1 MASLN
6 TLRTKFGIVL
16 SIIIALALLAFILSL
31 KTEMGFSGNDP
42 KVGEIGGEKI
52 RYSEY
57 YNEYEQIKAQNNIQE
72 SDEQQSAMLANAV
85 WQSLFAK
92 YVLTPG
98 FSQLGLRV
106 GNDERLAMIS
116 GRIPSQTLYNAF
128 ADPATGEYDVAA
140 VTQFLA
146 QAETDSQAQR
156 AWTQLNEQLRAER
169 ETQKYYGLVRR
180 GVYVNALEV
189 ADGVEGKNKTYSG
202 KWIGKRYS
210 SVPDSLFDISTSDLK
225 AYYKAHRNQYKQL
238 PNRTL
243 SYVVFEVAPTDAD
256 LQALEAKA
264 YATGSE
270 FAAADDLRAYVR
282 ADAHGSITDRYLSA
296 AQLPSD
302 EAEALLAD
310 KTYGPVLK
318 NNEWTMARVVDTKTA
333 PDSLGLRV
341 IVLRYDER
349 NLADSLLG
357 AIRAGGDFAQM
368 AQQHSLYGGAASN
381 GGEIGVLPFSS
392 FSGELADKLADAK
405 SGDVIEVASGDVI
418 QLFQVYKAGKP
429 QKHLMVASITYPLE
443 ASEATRGD
451 AHNQAGTFTVK
462 AKGSLDAFNAAASEA
477 AVTPRIATIS
487 EGDRLI
493 RGLDDSRELVRWAFG
508 AEKGDMSEIFNVGK
522 DYVVAILTEIDDEAY
537 APLRKI
543 HSQVRAQVL
552 RDKKYDYIL
561 NLLAGAT
568 LEEQAASLGSEVTD
582 FKEVALNT
590 YFADGIGYE
599 PRVIGAISTSEQGAV
614 SAPVKGQ
621 TGLFIVRV
629 DAVGSDD
636 EQTAEGEK
644 VRAQATAESMV
655 QRLAVPAIQQMAEMR
670 DLRGRYF

>member
-42 KVGEIGGEKI
+42 KVGEIAGEKI

-57 YNEYEQIKAQNNIQE
+57 YNEYEQIKTQNNIQE

-85 WQSLFAK
+85 WQSLFSK

-106 GNDERLAMIS
+106 SDAERLAIIS

-140 VTQFLA
+140 VTGFLA
-146 QAETDSQAQR
+146 QAETDPQAQR

-169 ETQKYYGLVRR
+169 EAQKYYGLIRR

-189 ADGVEGKNKTYSG
+189 ADGVEGMNKTYSG

-210 SVPDSLFDISTSDLK
+210 SVPDSLFNISTSDLK
-225 AYYKAHRNQYKQL
+225 AYYKAHKNQYKQA

-270 FAAADDLRAYVR
+270 FAATDDLRAYVR
-282 ADAHGSITDRYLSA
+282 ADVHGSITDRYLSA
-296 AQLPSD
+296 AQLQND
-302 EAEALLAD
+302 EAEALLD
-310 KTYGPVLK
+310 GKTYGPVLK
-318 NNEWTMARVVDTKTA
+318 NNEWTMSRVVDSKMA
-333 PDSLGLRV
+333 PDSLGLRA
-341 IVLRYDER
+341 IVLRYDQR

-368 AQQHSLYGGAASN
+368 AQQYSLYGGN

-429 QKHLMVASITYPLE
+429 QKHLMVASIVYPLE

-462 AKGSLDAFNAAASEA
+462 AKGSLDAFNAAATEA
-477 AVTPRIATIS
+477 AVTPRVATLS
-487 EGDRLI
+487 EGDRLV

-508 AEKGDMSEIFNVGK
+508 AEEGDMSEIFNVGK

-552 RDKKYDYIL
+552 RDKKFDYIM
-561 NLLAGAT
+561 NQLAGAT
-568 LEEQAASLGSEVTD
+568 LEEQAASLGSEVAD
-582 FKEVALNT
+582 FKDVALNS
-590 YFADGIGYE
+590 YFVDGIGYE
-599 PRVIGAISTSEQGAV
+599 PRVMGAISTGEQGAV

-629 DAVGSDD
+629 DAVASDD
-636 EQTAEGEK
+636 KQTAEGEK

-655 QRLAVPAIQQMAEMR
+655 QRLAIPAVQQMAEMR
-670 DLRGRYF
+670 DLRGKYF

>member
-42 KVGEIGGEKI
+42 KVGEIAGEKI

-106 GNDERLAMIS
+106 SDAERLAMIS

-128 ADPATGEYDVAA
+128 ADPATGEYNVAA
-140 VTQFLA
+140 VTEFLA
-146 QAETDSQAQR
+146 QAETDPQAQR
-156 AWTQLNEQLRAER
+156 AWAQLNEQLRAER
-169 ETQKYYGLVRR
+169 EAQKYYGLIRR

-189 ADGVEGKNKTYSG
+189 ADGVEGMNKTYSG

-210 SVPDSLFDISTSDLK
+210 SVPDSLFNISTSDLK
-225 AYYKAHRNQYKQL
+225 AYYKAHKSQYKQT

-270 FAAADDLRAYVR
+270 FAATDDLRAYVR

-302 EAEALLAD
+302 EAEALLD
-310 KTYGPVLK
+310 GKTYGPVLK
-318 NNEWTMARVVDTKTA
+318 NNEWTMSRVVDTKMA
-333 PDSLGLRV
+333 PDSLGLRA

-368 AQQHSLYGGAASN
+368 AQQYSLYGGN

-392 FSGELADKLADAK
+392 FSGELADKLAEAK

-477 AVTPRIATIS
+477 AVTPRMATLS
-487 EGDRLI
+487 EGDRLV
-493 RGLDDSRELVRWAFG
+493 RGLEDSRELVRWAFG

-522 DYVVAILTEIDDEAY
+522 DYVVAILTEIDDEEY

-561 NLLAGAT
+561 NELAGAT

-582 FKEVALNT
+582 FKDVTLNS

-599 PRVIGAISTSEQGAV
+599 PRVMGTISTSEQGAV

-621 TGLFIVRV
+621 TGLFVVRV
-629 DAVGSDD
+629 DAVDSDGK
-636 EQTAEGEK
+636 QTVEGEK
-644 VRAQATAESMV
+644 VRAQATVESMV
-655 QRLAVPAIQQMAEMR
+655 QRLAIPAIQQMAEMR
-670 DLRGRYF
+670 DLRGKYF

>member
-1 MASLN
+1 
-6 TLRTKFGIVL
+6 
-16 SIIIALALLAFILSL
+16 
-31 KTEMGFSGNDP
+31 
-42 KVGEIGGEKI
+42 
-52 RYSEY
+52 
-57 YNEYEQIKAQNNIQE
+57 
-72 SDEQQSAMLANAV
+72 
-85 WQSLFAK
+85 
-92 YVLTPG
+92 
-98 FSQLGLRV
+98 
-106 GNDERLAMIS
+106 MIS

-146 QAETDSQAQR
+146 QAETDPQAQR

-582 FKEVALNT
+582 F
-590 YFADGIGYE
+590 
-599 PRVIGAISTSEQGAV
+599 R
-614 SAPVKGQ
+614 
-621 TGLFIVRV
+621 
-629 DAVGSDD
+629 
-636 EQTAEGEK
+636 
-644 VRAQATAESMV
+644 
-655 QRLAVPAIQQMAEMR
+655 RLP
-670 DLRGRYF
+670 

>member
-42 KVGEIGGEKI
+42 KVGEIAGEKI

-106 GNDERLAMIS
+106 SDAERLAMIS

-128 ADPATGEYDVAA
+128 ADPATGEYNVEA
-140 VTQFLA
+140 VTAFLA
-146 QAETDSQAQR
+146 QAETDPQAQR
-156 AWTQLNEQLRAER
+156 AWAQLNEQLRAER
-169 ETQKYYGLVRR
+169 EAQKYYGLIRR

-189 ADGVEGKNKTYSG
+189 ADGVEGMNKTYSG

-210 SVPDSLFDISTSDLK
+210 SVPDSLFNISASDLK
-225 AYYKAHRNQYKQL
+225 AYYKAHKNQYKQT

-270 FAAADDLRAYVR
+270 FAATDDLRAYVR

-296 AQLPSD
+296 AQLQSD
-302 EAEALLAD
+302 EAKALLD
-310 KTYGPVLK
+310 GKTYGPVLK
-318 NNEWTMARVVDTKTA
+318 NNEWTMSRVVDTKMA
-333 PDSLGLRV
+333 PDSLGLRA

-368 AQQHSLYGGAASN
+368 AQQHSLYGGN

-429 QKHLMVASITYPLE
+429 QKHVMVASITYPLE

-462 AKGSLDAFNAAASEA
+462 AKGSLDAFNAAATEA
-477 AVTPRIATIS
+477 AVTPRMATLS
-487 EGDRLI
+487 EGDRLV

-543 HSQVRAQVL
+543 HPQVRAQVL

-561 NLLAGAT
+561 NQLAGAT
-568 LEEQAASLGSEVTD
+568 LEEQAASLGSEVAD
-582 FKEVALNT
+582 FNDVALNT
-590 YFADGIGYE
+590 YFVDGIGYE
-599 PRVIGAISTSEQGAV
+599 PRVMGTISTSEQGAV

-636 EQTAEGEK
+636 KQTAEGEK

-655 QRLAVPAIQQMAEMR
+655 QRLAVPAIQQMAEVR
-670 DLRGRYF
+670 DLRGKYF